1 MTTAPR
7 SPLLARH
14 ASFSAPRIL
23 LTGANG
29 QVGWELRRTLS
40 CLGEVVALD
49 SKALNLADAAAV
61 RQKLR
66 EIAPSLIVNPA
77 AYTAV
82 DKAESE
88 PELAHAVNAVAPGVL
103 AEEADKLG
111 ALLVHYSTDYVF
123 NGSGAEL
130 DSGEARPWREDD
142 ACDPINVYGA
152 TKLAGERAIQ
162 ATGCR
167 HLIFRTSWV
176 YGARGNNFLLTMRR
190 LMRERPE
197 LKIVADQIGAPTWC
211 RDLAEATALVLS
223 QMVLPDSRFDQTQ
236 AWGIYNMTNA
246 GETSWHGFAEAI
258 QALDGSNA
266 RLLPI
271 PSSEYP
277 TPARRPL
284 NSRLNNDKLEQTF
297 GIRLQDWRAALALC
311 DAEGR

>member
-1 MTTAPR
+1 MT
-7 SPLLARH
+7 
-14 ASFSAPRIL
+14 SAPRIL

-29 QVGWELRRTLS
+29 QVGWELRRTLA

-49 SKALNLADAAAV
+49 SKAMNLADADAV
-61 RQKLR
+61 RRKVR
-66 EIAPSLIVNPA
+66 EIAPAIIVNPA

-88 PELAHAVNAVAPGVL
+88 PELAHTVNAIAPGVL
-103 AEEADKLG
+103 AEEAGRQG

-123 NGSGAEL
+123 NGSGET
-130 DSGEARPWREDD
+130 SWREDD
-142 ACDPINVYGA
+142 ACDPLNVYGA

-162 ATGCR
+162 ASGCR

-176 YGARGNNFLLTMRR
+176 YGARGSNFLLTMRR

-223 QMVLPDSRFDQTQ
+223 QIVSPLSKRTDEP
-236 AWGIYNMTNA
+236 WGIYHMTNA

-258 QALDGSNA
+258 QALDEFDETCA
-266 RLLPI
+266 PAHLLPI
-271 PSSEYP
+271 PSSDYP
-277 TPARRPL
+277 TPATRPL
-284 NSRLNNDKLEQTF
+284 NSRLNNDRLEQTF
-297 GIRLQDWRAALALC
+297 GLRLQDWRAALALC
-311 DAEGR
+311 LGE

>member
-1 MTTAPR
+1 MSTR
-7 SPLLARH
+7 
-14 ASFSAPRIL
+14 PRIL

-49 SKALNLADAAAV
+49 SKAMNLADADAV
-61 RQKLR
+61 RRTVR
-66 EIAPSLIVNPA
+66 EITPRIIVNPA

-88 PELAHAVNAVAPGVL
+88 HDLACAVNAAAPGVL
-103 AEEADKLG
+103 AEEADELG

-123 NGSGAEL
+123 NGSG
-130 DSGEARPWREDD
+130 DTPWREDD
-142 ACDPINVYGA
+142 ACDPLNVYGA

-176 YGARGNNFLLTMRR
+176 YGARGSNFLLTMRR

-211 RDLAEATALVLS
+211 RDLAEATAQILS
-223 QMVLPDSRFDQTQ
+223 QLVSPLRGLRMDEP
-236 AWGIYNMTNA
+236 WGIYHMTNS

-258 QALDGSNA
+258 QALDEFEETCA
-266 RLLPI
+266 PAHLLPI
-271 PSSEYP
+271 PGSDYP
-277 TPARRPL
+277 TPAKRPL

-297 GIRLQDWRAALALC
+297 GLRLQDWRTALALC
-311 DAEGR
+311 E

>member
-1 MTTAPR
+1 LTSAYRLPLTA
-7 SPLLARH
+7 H
-14 ASFSAPRIL
+14 RIL

-40 CLGEVVALD
+40 CLGEVIALD
-49 SKALNLADAAAV
+49 SRAMNLADADAV
-61 RQKLR
+61 RR
-66 EIAPSLIVNPA
+66 TVRDIAPHTIVNPA

-88 PELAHAVNAVAPGVL
+88 PELARAVNAVAPGIL
-103 AEEADKLG
+103 AEEAERLG

-123 NGSGAEL
+123 NGSG
-130 DSGEARPWREDD
+130 DRRWREDD
-142 ACDPINVYGA
+142 TCDPLNVYGA
-152 TKLAGERAIQ
+152 TKLEGERAIQ
-162 ATGCR
+162 ATDCR

-176 YGARGNNFLLTMRR
+176 YGARGSNFLLTMRR

-197 LKIVADQIGAPTWC
+197 LKIVADQVGAPTWC

-223 QMVLPDSRFDQTQ
+223 QFVSPASGFDPEP
-236 AWGIYNMTNA
+236 WGVYHMTNA

-258 QALDGSNA
+258 QALDDFDETCA
-266 RLLPI
+266 PTHLLPI

-284 NSRLNNDKLEQTF
+284 NSRLDNDKLEAAF
-297 GIRLQDWRAALALC
+297 GIRLQDWRSALALC
-311 DAEGR
+311 LEASNK

>member
-1 MTTAPR
+1 V
-7 SPLLARH
+7 SARL
-14 ASFSAPRIL
+14 RIL

-49 SKALNLADAAAV
+49 SRAMNLADANAV
-61 RQKLR
+61 RQKVR
-66 EIAPSLIVNPA
+66 EIAPAIIVNPA
-77 AYTAV
+77 AHTSV
-82 DKAESE
+82 DKAETE
-88 PELAHAVNAVAPGVL
+88 IELARAVNAIAPGVL
-103 AEEADKLG
+103 AEEAARLD

-123 NGSGAEL
+123 NGSGTT
-130 DSGEARPWREDD
+130 PWREDD
-142 ACDPINVYGA
+142 ACDPLNVYGA

-162 ATGCR
+162 ASGCR

-176 YGARGNNFLLTMRR
+176 YGARGSNFLLTMRR

-223 QMVLPDSRFDQTQ
+223 QTSACGFDQ
-236 AWGIYNMTNA
+236 WGVYHMSNG

-258 QALDGSNA
+258 QALDGTDA

-271 PSSEYP
+271 PSSDYP
-277 TPARRPL
+277 TPAQRPL
-284 NSRLNNDKLEQTF
+284 NSRLNNDRLEQAF
-297 GIRLQDWRAALALC
+297 GLRLQDWQAALALC
-311 DAEGR
+311 VDEMRQ